1 MKGKGT
7 RPSDVPTVIPGLSSR
22 SMPMLI
28 PTRTVSSGFA
38 LTLAAAGLCLLPE
51 RAEAYGIPGG
61 GGFPGGPQNN
71 AAGTNAGGGLKRA
84 TSQLPNPM
92 NFWQYGQI
100 TGVSPTRG
108 TVRIYNQFGTLAMAG
123 MQGQNQGING
133 GGNQLPG
140 QGTTADGDD
149 PPQGVLL
156 HVNYA
161 NLFLPNQQQLQ
172 NQSQQRPGFGG
183 FGGGYGGYPGGFG
196 GYPGGFGGG
205 FGGMGGFQNGG
216 NGL

>member
-1 MKGKGT
+1 M
-7 RPSDVPTVIPGLSSR
+7 
-22 SMPMLI
+22 
-28 PTRTVSSGFA
+28 
-38 LTLAAAGLCLLPE
+38 TLAAAGLCLLPE
-51 RAEAYGIPGG
+51 RAEAYGFPQQP
-61 GGFPGGPQNN
+61 FPGGPQNN
-71 AAGTNAGGGLKRA
+71 AAGTNSGGGLKRA
-84 TSQLPNPM
+84 TSNLPNPM

-100 TGVSPTRG
+100 SGVSPNRG

-123 MQGQNQGING
+123 LQGQDQGING

-161 NLFLPNQQQLQ
+161 NMFLPNQQRLQ
-172 NQSQQRPGFGG
+172 NGGQQGFGG
-183 FGGGYGGYPGGFG
+183 FGGRGIGGYPGGFG
-196 GYPGGFGGG
+196 GYPGGYGG
-205 FGGMGGFQNGG
+205 FGGFGGPGGFQNGG

>member
-1 MKGKGT
+1 MFST
-7 RPSDVPTVIPGLSSR
+7 TPTA
-22 SMPMLI
+22 
-28 PTRTVSSGFA
+28 SSGFA
-38 LTLAAAGLCLLPE
+38 LILVATALCLLPD
-51 RAEAYGIPGG
+51 RAEAYGIPPGG

-71 AAGTNAGGGLKRA
+71 AAGTNSGGGLKRA
-84 TSQLPNPM
+84 TSNLPNPM

-108 TVRIYNQFGTLAMAG
+108 TVRIYNQFGTLAMSG
-123 MQGQNQGING
+123 LQGQNAGING

-161 NLFLPNQQQLQ
+161 NLFLPNQHQLQ
-172 NQSQQRPGFGG
+172 GQNQQRPGYGG
-183 FGGGYGGYPGGFG
+183 FGGYPGGYPGGFG
-196 GYPGGFGGG
+196 GYPGVGG
-205 FGGMGGFQNGG
+205 FGGFGGAGGFQNGG

>member
-1 MKGKGT
+1 MFIST
-7 RPSDVPTVIPGLSSR
+7 QAYVR
-22 SMPMLI
+22 
-28 PTRTVSSGFA
+28 GFTLTA
-38 LTLAAAGLCLLPE
+38 LASAALCLLPD
-51 RAEAYGIPGG
+51 RAEAFGIPPGG

-71 AAGTNAGGGLKRA
+71 AAGTNSGGGLKRA
-84 TSQLPNPM
+84 TSNLPNPM

-108 TVRIYNQFGTLAMAG
+108 TVRIYNQFGTLAMSG
-123 MQGQNQGING
+123 MQGQNAGING

-161 NLFLPNQQQLQ
+161 NMFLPNQQQLQ
-172 NQSQQRPGFGG
+172 NQNQQRPGFGG
-183 FGGGYGGYPGGFG
+183 FGGGLGGYPGGFG

-205 FGGMGGFQNGG
+205 FGGGFPGGFQNGG
-216 NGL
+216 TGL

>member
-1 MKGKGT
+1 M
-7 RPSDVPTVIPGLSSR
+7 
-22 SMPMLI
+22 
-28 PTRTVSSGFA
+28 
-38 LTLAAAGLCLLPE
+38 TLAAAGLCLLPE
-51 RAEAYGIPGG
+51 RAEAYGFPQQP
-61 GGFPGGPQNN
+61 FPGGPQNN
-71 AAGTNAGGGLKRA
+71 AAGTNSGGGLKRA
-84 TSQLPNPM
+84 TSNLPNPM

-100 TGVSPTRG
+100 TGVAPTRG

-123 MQGQNQGING
+123 LQGQNAGING

-161 NLFLPNQQQLQ
+161 NMFLPNQQQLQ
-172 NQSQQRPGFGG
+172 NQGQQRPGFGG
-183 FGGGYGGYPGGFG
+183 FGGGFGGYPGGFG
-196 GYPGGFGGG
+196 GYPGAYGGFGGG
-205 FGGMGGFQNGG
+205 IPGGFQNGG